1 MLSRPGIGDIA
12 NALGANSNLADPFDV
27 AIVGS
32 GPAGM
37 AAAVYGVS
45 EGLRTLLIEPS
56 ALGGQAS
63 ASPQIR
69 NYLGFPGGISGA
81 DLMVR
86 ALRQAW
92 AFGVGMQIGR
102 SVTGLRDDGD
112 DYTVQLT
119 TERWRAPGRSFWR
132 WACPTGGWGFPASS
146 DCSGAAS
153 STGRARP
160 RRPVWPVGTC
170 TSSEAATPGAQ
181 ATINLARYARQVTL
195 LVRSESLDGVSDYLV
210 QQIRG
215 RPNIEIRLNTEIV
228 EARGDDR
235 LRSLVLRNRYGG
247 SEAVQDAL
255 AVFILIG
262 ATPRTDWLPATIA
275 RDHRGFVLTG
285 QDVHPASD
293 EQLPSL
299 ATTMPGIFAAG
310 DVRHGSIKRVAAA
323 VGEGATA
330 IREIHEFLATART
343 ATMAGAG

>member
-1 MLSRPGIGDIA
+1 
-12 NALGANSNLADPFDV
+12 
-27 AIVGS
+27 
-32 GPAGM
+32 M

-112 DYTVQLT
+112 DYTVQLDDGAVARARSVVLAMGVSYRRLGIPSVERLFGRGVFYGAGA
-119 TERWRAPGRSFWR
+119 TEAPGV
-132 WACPTGGWGFPASS
+132 AGG
-146 DCSGAAS
+146 D
-153 STGRARP
+153 
-160 RRPVWPVGTC
+160 VYVVGGGN
-170 TSSEAATPGAQ
+170 SGAQ

-210 QQIRG
+210 QQLRG

-343 ATMAGAG
+343 ATMAGAR